1 MVGAFVVVIVVDV
14 LVDFSVVVFV
24 VLNGI
29 VCVFVVAFVVVV
41 VVVIVVVVVVV
52 VVEVV
57 VVVVVV
63 VVVEVVALVGFCI
76 LVGLCANV
84 LGRADGFGGVCDV
97 TRVVCVTMVR
107 AVDGIRVGVADGS
120 SKPSTTSPSIGI
132 SLSLSNS
139 RLCSVTA
146 ASTPL
151 GSPSGKCDSKKVCM
165 KLSGSKPDPSPSRS
179 KSSAVM
185 KSGNSSPSG
194 SFNLFD

>member
-41 VVVIVVVVVVV
+41 VVVI
-52 VVEVV
+52 